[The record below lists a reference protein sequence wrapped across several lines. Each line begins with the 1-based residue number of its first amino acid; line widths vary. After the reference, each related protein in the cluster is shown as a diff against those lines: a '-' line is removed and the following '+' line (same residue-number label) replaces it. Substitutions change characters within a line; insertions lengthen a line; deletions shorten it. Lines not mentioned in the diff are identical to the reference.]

1 MIPVRQ
7 GNPDTAGGPGAL
19 LDPAAEEHAMNTV
32 ENTGSG
38 VELVPV
44 QPHYPTLAAQKARR
58 LAEAK
63 ASHRL
68 ERTVRGRLA
77 SPHLGYPTPMQLSCL
92 HEALTGKVHREIVQG
107 ATVHER
113 LPRPVRAIPP
123 AVALLDF
130 VVLFS
135 FCGAIF
141 NLPPAH
147 PWTPK
152 TPIAVMLAVLGSGVA
167 YTWLSV
173 TGRALRGYRT
183 PMGEIGWASTGRTT
197 RLLLVVSLAV
207 TVALS
212 VLMYTRVAAEAT
224 VSHQVSATAAQLLGL
239 VFGVLSAAANLA
251 VIAVHALD
259 GSDDAAHVRRTGR
272 LLRRWERKNA
282 KAGMIAT
289 RRDLGAQHL
298 PADPA
303 GDTGSG
309 ASGGREAALH
319 ALPDTREAEPA

>member
-1 MIPVRQ
+1 
-7 GNPDTAGGPGAL
+7 
-19 LDPAAEEHAMNTV
+19 MNT
-32 ENTGSG
+32 TGTIESTSSG

-44 QPHYPTLAAQKARR
+44 QVHYPTLAAQRAHQ

-63 ASHRL
+63 AAHRL
-68 ERTVRGRLA
+68 ERTVHGRLA
-77 SPHLGYPTPMQLSCL
+77 SPHLGYPTARQLSHL
-92 HEALTGKVHREIVQG
+92 HEALTAKVHHEIVQG
-107 ATVHER
+107 ATVHQR
-113 LPRPVRAIPP
+113 LPRLVRAISP

-135 FCGAIF
+135 FCAGIF

-152 TPIAVMLAVLGSGVA
+152 TPIAVMLALLGSGVA

-183 PMGEIGWASTGRTT
+183 PMGEIGWAATGRTT
-197 RLLLVVSLAV
+197 RLMLGVSVAV

-212 VLMYTRVAAEAT
+212 ALMFTRVAAEAT
-224 VSHQVSATAAQLLGL
+224 VSHQVTATAAQLLGL

-259 GSDDAAHVRRTGR
+259 GSDDAAQVRRTGK
-272 LLRRWERKNA
+272 LLHRWERRSGSA
-282 KAGMIAT
+282 ALIAT
-289 RRDLGAQHL
+289 RREVGAQ
-298 PADPA
+298 PRSTDPVT
-303 GDTGSG
+303 DTGLGSPT
-309 ASGGREAALH
+309 GRDAALH
-319 ALPDTREAEPA
+319 ALPEAREAEPA